1 MNDSTTTG
9 SHSVSLSSWE
19 SLPSPSSQLVRSTF
33 HLLCPLPTLSISAD
47 EAPPDEVHTADI
59 ALTTIPVEASEVVT
73 GRAIMSVRTR
83 MARALGMRAV
93 WTGFVLIIVAF
104 GSLDTLSAWMV
115 TYMVE
120 KRGAP
125 SAASRYQLSGL
136 WGGIALGRVVL
147 AYVGR
152 RMGERTFAL
161 MLLSSA
167 IGFLGVVWGVQN
179 STVDACAIVLV
190 GFFIG

>member
-1 MNDSTTTG
+1 
-9 SHSVSLSSWE
+9 
-19 SLPSPSSQLVRSTF
+19 
-33 HLLCPLPTLSISAD
+33 
-47 EAPPDEVHTADI
+47 VHTADI